1 MSFDNNISV
10 VMIPYLYAVGAVLSA
25 LVTPLILKFILVAHT
40 TDCYESTNLEQI
52 DSTEQPWLLPL
63 LFVVMT
69 VSGAIAFHHALY
81 WTTGLLY
88 LLMTWTIVTECF
100 LQCRLRVISDWLPHM
115 LIWFGLLI
123 SIQTNPDV
131 SSKSAILGVFISWSV
146 ANLLYIIAIN
156 LNVLV
161 DLISTLANPL
171 LLAVGGAILGIEKAM
186 MGFILACVILGLSK
200 LVDIIPI
207 IIMKKINPLT
217 MGFKYR
223 LNFDFS
229 TAYLIAIWL
238 YWWL

>member
-1 MSFDNNISV
+1 
-10 VMIPYLYAVGAVLSA
+10 MIPYLYAVGAVLSA

-69 VSGAIAFHHALY
+69 VSGAIACHQALY
-81 WTTGLLY
+81 WSTGLLY

-131 SSKSAILGVFISWSV
+131 SSKSAILGAFISWSV
-146 ANLLYIIAIN
+146 ANLLYILAIN
-156 LNVLV
+156 LNILV
-161 DLISTLANPL
+161 DLISSLANPL

-186 MGFILACVILGLSK
+186 MGFVLAFVILMLAK
-200 LVDIIPI
+200 LVDIIPT

-217 MGFKYR
+217 MGFKYH

>member
-1 MSFDNNISV
+1 
-10 VMIPYLYAVGAVLSA
+10 
-25 LVTPLILKFILVAHT
+25 
-40 TDCYESTNLEQI
+40 
-52 DSTEQPWLLPL
+52 
-63 LFVVMT
+63 
-69 VSGAIAFHHALY
+69 
-81 WTTGLLY
+81 
-88 LLMTWTIVTECF
+88 
-100 LQCRLRVISDWLPHM
+100 M